1 MTGKGNEVRVLLQKH
16 QLTNVWLINRLE
28 EQGVITD
35 KTELSSSLSG
45 TRRGN
50 KVDRI
55 LNTSIEILDRYE
67 KCFVGATDDSM

>member
-1 MTGKGNEVRVLLQKH
+1 MAGKGSDVRALLQKH
-16 QLTNVWLINRLE
+16 HLTNVWLINRLE

-35 KTELSSSLSG
+35 KAELSSALSG

-55 LNTSIEILDRYE
+55 LVTSLEILDKYE
-67 KCFVGATDDSM
+67 KCFVGATDDCM